1 MAGKDYY
8 NTLGV
13 SRSATDKDIKAA
25 YRRLARQYH
34 PDVNPGNK
42 SAEDKFKEINQA
54 FEILSDADKRKKYD
68 QYGENWQYG
77 DQMEAARQQQQQQS
91 QGGWN
96 FNQQAGPESYQ
107 TFEEGDLESIFG
119 DLLGG
124 RGGGFGRR
132 ASRPRKGQDLEYEV
146 EATLEEAYNGTIRN
160 ISLQSEVPCAAC
172 KGTGRIQGLP
182 CSVCRGAGKVTE
194 VKRLEV
200 RIPAGVDTGSR
211 VRIAG
216 KGQPGVA
223 GGMAGD
229 LYLVI
234 TLRPHN
240 IFERHGDELLVDI
253 QVPLT
258 TAVLGGEIQ
267 VPTLK
272 GTKLA
277 LRIPAETQNEQVI
290 RLTGQGMPHIGST
303 TRGDLLVK
311 VKVTLPKHL
320 SNEERALFNKLKEL
334 RPA

>member
-13 SRSATDKDIKAA
+13 SRGATDKDIKAA

-42 SAEDKFKEINQA
+42 AAEDKFKEINQA
-54 FEILSDADKRKKYD
+54 FEILSDAEKRKKYD

-91 QGGWN
+91 QGGWSY
-96 FNQQAGPESYQ
+96 NQQGGPQQYQ

-119 DLLGG
+119 DLLSG
-124 RGGGFGRR
+124 RGGGFGKR
-132 ASRPRKGQDLEYEV
+132 ASRPRKGQDLEYEAEV
-146 EATLEEAYNGTIRN
+146 TLEEAFNGTIRN
-160 ISLQSEVPCAAC
+160 ISLQSEAPCAAC
-172 KGTGRIQGLP
+172 KGSGRIQGLP
-182 CSVCRGAGKVTE
+182 CSVCRGAGKVVE
-194 VKRLEV
+194 FKRLEV

-240 IFERHGDELLVDI
+240 VFTRQGDELLVDI
-253 QVPLT
+253 AVPLT

-290 RLTGQGMPHIGST
+290 RLTGQGMPHVGST